1 MNLFQRPLQRPL
13 IAPSILSADFGH
25 MAADCRQV
33 LDAGADLLH
42 LDVMDGHFVPNLTMG
57 PDMCRAVRRACP
69 DAFLDVHLMVTDPG
83 QYIEPFAKAGANHL
97 TFHIEVAPTREAIR
111 ALSARIRERGMTS
124 GVAINP
130 PTRLEALTGALDP
143 ADADLLL
150 VMSVNPGYSG
160 QAFIEETLTKTRALR
175 DRFGPA
181 VRVQMDGGV
190 KPDNAARVIEAGCD
204 VLVAASAI
212 FSEPANPPDRRAA
225 VIKRLRGETA

>member
-1 MNLFQRPLQRPL
+1 MPAVELQAGKAL
-13 IAPSILSADFGH
+13 ANGVGH
-25 MAADCRQV
+25 VEQ
-33 LDAGADLLH
+33 H
-42 LDVMDGHFVPNLTMG
+42 QP
-57 PDMCRAVRRACP
+57 
-69 DAFLDVHLMVTDPG
+69 
-83 QYIEPFAKAGANHL
+83 K
-97 TFHIEVAPTREAIR
+97 
-111 ALSARIRERGMTS
+111 
-124 GVAINP
+124 AINP

-175 DRFGPA
+175 DRFGPGF
-181 VRVQMDGGV
+181 RVQMDGGV

-225 VIKRLRGETA
+225 VIKRLRGEAA

>member
-1 MNLFQRPLQRPL
+1 MAPRTRAPRRRPPGRRAVSCADRSRPRGRGLALGHAPDYRPGVNLFQRPLQRPL

-111 ALSARIRERGMTS
+111 A
-124 GVAINP
+124 
-130 PTRLEALTGALDP
+130 
-143 ADADLLL
+143 
-150 VMSVNPGYSG
+150 
-160 QAFIEETLTKTRALR
+160 
-175 DRFGPA
+175 
-181 VRVQMDGGV
+181 
-190 KPDNAARVIEAGCD
+190 
-204 VLVAASAI
+204 
-212 FSEPANPPDRRAA
+212 
-225 VIKRLRGETA
+225 